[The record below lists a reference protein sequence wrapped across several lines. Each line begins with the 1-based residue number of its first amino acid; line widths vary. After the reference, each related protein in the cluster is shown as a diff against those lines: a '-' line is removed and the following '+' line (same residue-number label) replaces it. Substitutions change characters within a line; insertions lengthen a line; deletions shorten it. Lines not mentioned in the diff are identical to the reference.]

1 VTSTAPILAPELAKA
16 VAAQRDRLDLEVLS
30 RAYRISAQAHQGQ
43 KRLSGDDF
51 VSHSVAVATILA
63 EQQMD
68 TTTIA
73 AALLHDVVED
83 SDVTLDHLR
92 RDFGNEVAD
101 LVDGLTKIS
110 TLNFRS
116 TAEEQ
121 AENYRKL
128 LMSVARDARVIIIK
142 LADRLHNMRTLDPL
156 PPEKRKRIA
165 LETRELYAP
174 LAHRFGMAGVKAEL
188 EDLAFKYLEPDDYKQ
203 LAKQVKA
210 RRVERDRTIER
221 MRAPLSDELRRAV
234 IVGWE
239 IVGRPKN
246 LWSIFKKMKKRDKPF
261 EEIYDLLAVRVL
273 VNNITDCYH
282 VLGIIHHTWTPLQER
297 IKDYIA
303 SPKSNGY
310 QSLHTTVF
318 GPGGQLYEIQIRTRD
333 MHRTAEYGIAAH
345 WLYKENGKSADEL
358 DHHLSWFRQLIELQ
372 QDAHTP
378 EEFLEFLKIDLYQ
391 DEIFVFTPRG
401 DVKRLPKG
409 ATPIDFAFMVHT
421 EVGQHCNGARVNGR
435 IAPLHRPLRNG
446 DTIEVLTSP
455 QAKPSRDWLAH
466 VQTGRARQKIRQW
479 IKQEEQERS
488 VTLGREILARE
499 VRRRRLDPPTP
510 EQLAQAASKLSLAE
524 AEQVEAAIGSG
535 DVQLGQ
541 VMKALYPDLPTEEN
555 QPAKPTAFGRVIERL
570 RLGRGIKIHGV
581 EGLMVRYAQCC
592 QPVPGDPVVG
602 YVTQGRGISVHR
614 TDCPNLLT
622 LSGDVER
629 RVEIDW
635 QEVEGQ
641 TFEVRLA
648 VSGEDRRGLYAD
660 ICEAIS
666 GTGTNI
672 RSAELASKDGI
683 VFGSILVEV
692 ENHTHLHKVLKAVR
706 KVKGVTEIARRDS
719 SGPAEVV
726 VG

>member
-1 VTSTAPILAPELAKA
+1 VTSTVPILAPELAKA
-16 VAAQRDRLDLEVLS
+16 VAAQRDRLDLDVLS

-83 SDVTLDHLR
+83 SDVTLELLR
-92 RDFGNEVAD
+92 KDFGNEVAD

-188 EDLAFKYLEPDDYKQ
+188 EDLSFKYLEPDDYKQ
-203 LAKQVKA
+203 LARQVKA

-221 MRAPLSDELRRAV
+221 MRAPLADELRRAG

-246 LWSIFKKMKKRDKPF
+246 LWSIFKKMKKRGKPF

-273 VNNITDCYH
+273 VNSITDCYH

-318 GPGGQLYEIQIRTRD
+318 GPAGQLYEIQIRTRD

-345 WLYKENGKSADEL
+345 WLYKENGKGADEL

-446 DTIEVLTSP
+446 DTIEVLTSA

-479 IKQEEQERS
+479 IKQEEQERARGPAPPARS
-488 VTLGREILARE
+488 AHFGAARPSGVQAIARRGRAG
-499 VRRRRLDPPTP
+499 
-510 EQLAQAASKLSLAE
+510 
-524 AEQVEAAIGSG
+524 GSG
-535 DVQLGQ
+535 DWERRRPTRAGHEGALSRVAHRGEPARQADGVRARDRAAAPGPWHQDSWRRGPHGPLCAMLPACAWRPRRWLCDTRTRDLGSS
-541 VMKALYPDLPTEEN
+541 DRLPES
-555 QPAKPTAFGRVIERL
+555 PHPLWRRGAAGRDRLAGGGGTDVRGAARRERRGPPGSL
-570 RLGRGIKIHGV
+570 RRHLRSDQWHGHQHPQCRARLQGRHRIRVDPGRGRESHPPAQGL
-581 EGLMVRYAQCC
+581 EGGPQGEGCD
-592 QPVPGDPVVG
+592 GDCAAG
-602 YVTQGRGISVHR
+602 
-614 TDCPNLLT
+614 L
-622 LSGDVER
+622 ER
-629 RVEIDW
+629 SR
-635 QEVEGQ
+635 
-641 TFEVRLA
+641 
-648 VSGEDRRGLYAD
+648 
-660 ICEAIS
+660 
-666 GTGTNI
+666 
-672 RSAELASKDGI
+672 
-683 VFGSILVEV
+683 
-692 ENHTHLHKVLKAVR
+692 
-706 KVKGVTEIARRDS
+706 
-719 SGPAEVV
+719 
-726 VG
+726 